1 MPQARRS
8 TSTRSRSRFKEPAAL
23 KRLTTSL
30 DTAQKAI
37 ADLRKQGGRD
47 VGKGATDL
55 YGDLRT
61 FVTNARRDSG
71 KLAKALQKEFDRA
84 QKELAKAAKATTT
97 GRSTSTRST
106 SKRGTSARGTSSRS
120 TSSRSTSS
128 RSTSSRSTS
137 GRSTSSRGA
146 SGRATSKRTSSGGTK
161 RATGRRSTRKS

>member
-8 TSTRSRSRFKEPAAL
+8 TSTRSSSRFKQPAAL

-37 ADLRKQGGRD
+37 ADLRKESRRD

-55 YGDLRT
+55 YGDLRK
-61 FVTNARRDSG
+61 FVGDARRDSN
-71 KLAKALQKEFDRA
+71 KLAKALQREFDQA
-84 QKELAKAAKATTT
+84 QKQLAKAAQGKRATS
-97 GRSTSTRST
+97 GRSTSSRST
-106 SKRGTSARGTSSRS
+106 SKRGTSSRS

-137 GRSTSSRGA
+137 GRST
-146 SGRATSKRTSSGGTK
+146 GRRTTTGGT
-161 RATGRRSTRKS
+161 RRSTSSRRTRKS

>member
-8 TSTRSRSRFKEPAAL
+8 TSKGSPSRFKQPAAL

-47 VGKGATDL
+47 VGRGATDL

-61 FVTNARRDSG
+61 FVSNARRDSN
-71 KLAKALQKEFDRA
+71 KLAKALQREFDQA
-84 QKELAKAAKATTT
+84 QKQLAKAAKGQRATT
-97 GRSTSTRST
+97 GRSTSSRAT
-106 SKRGTSARGTSSRS
+106 SKRGTSSRGTSSRS
-120 TSSRSTSS
+120 TSSRSTSA

-137 GRSTSSRGA
+137 GRSTSRG
-146 SGRATSKRTSSGGTK
+146 TSTGGT
-161 RATGRRSTRKS
+161 RRSTSSSRRTRKS